1 MSEIKVNKISPRTG
15 TSFTLGDSGDT
26 FTIPSGATITNSGT
40 ANGFGSAGQL
50 VDWQTSSIK
59 TAQFTAVS
67 GQGYFAN
74 TSGSAFAMLL
84 PSGTAGNIVAVV
96 DYTNSFNSNN
106 LTITPNGSQKIGGVN
121 ANAILNTLG
130 QSVTFV
136 YVDDTEGW
144 KNISDS
150 TSNVA
155 GLPPFIQATGGTPS
169 QSGDYEI
176 RTFTSPGTFQVTS
189 LSPSAPE
196 NAMDFIVIGAGG
208 GGGTTLA
215 GGGGAGGYK
224 ESPGTSTGSYSGSPT
239 KGQGNAVTAT
249 VTSYP
254 IVIGA
259 GGAGATSSTNNGTI
273 GAVSTALSI
282 TSAGGGYGGGTGGG
296 GAGGSGGGGPGC
308 SGCVLGGSGNT
319 PPASPSQGQSG
330 GAGRQVPGCRGGGGG
345 GGTGAAGTTAPA
357 PYSGGAGG
365 AGVSSSITGSAVS
378 RGGGGGGGGNDSSP
392 YRGGAGGT
400 GGGGAGGGNPSPGGS
415 SGTTGT
421 ANTGGGGG
429 GGSGSHP
436 TASNGG
442 SGVVIIRFKRQ

>member
-121 ANAILNTLG
+121 ANAILNTIG

-196 NAMDFIVIGAGG
+196 NAMDWLVIGGG
-208 GGGTTLA
+208 GSGGTTLS
-215 GGGGAGGYK
+215 GGGGSGGYK

-259 GGAGATSSTNNGTI
+259 GGASVGPSTTLDGVIGSVSSG
-273 GAVSTALSI
+273 LSI
-282 TSAGGGYGGGTGGG
+282 TSAGGGRGGGIAGNDG
-296 GAGGSGGGGPGC
+296 GAGGSGGGG
-308 SGCVLGGSGNT
+308 SGCGSQSCGGAGNT
-319 PPASPSQGQSG
+319 PPSSPSQGQAG
-330 GAGRQVPGCRGGGGG
+330 GNGRNVPGCRGGGGG
-345 GGTGAAGTTAPA
+345 GGTGAAGTPGQP
-357 PYSGGAGG
+357 PYAGGAGG
-365 AGVSSSITGSAVS
+365 AGVSSSITGAAVTRS
-378 RGGGGGGGGNDSSP
+378 GGGGGGGVASAP
-392 YRGGAGGT
+392 HRGGAGGT
-400 GGGGAGGGNPSPGGS
+400 GCGGGGTGGASGQTSGAGG
-415 SGTTGT
+415 SGI
-421 ANTGGGGG
+421 
-429 GGSGSHP
+429 
-436 TASNGG
+436 
-442 SGVVIIRFKRQ
+442 VIIRFKRQ